1 MSPQLKI
8 VKASGT
14 DDTAETKMVF
24 KCTSLLKDI
33 FDCVSVLAE
42 EKKKVRNIHLKL
54 DFKNTNKQKNMF
66 SLCKIS
72 LQKRGAI

>member
-42 EKKKVRNIHLKL
+42 EKKKLGIY
-54 DFKNTNKQKNMF
+54 T
-66 SLCKIS
+66 
-72 LQKRGAI
+72 